1 MEMIDGAEKVKVD
14 KDKFCSQTRTH
25 PLGRVHSCLCG
36 VVIDSELSKTQCAKP
51 AKVLMT
57 T

>member
-1 MEMIDGAEKVKVD
+1 MEMIDGAEKMKVD
-14 KDKFCSQTRTH
+14 KGKFCSQTRTH

-36 VVIDSELSKTQCAKP
+36 VVIDSELNKVQCAKP